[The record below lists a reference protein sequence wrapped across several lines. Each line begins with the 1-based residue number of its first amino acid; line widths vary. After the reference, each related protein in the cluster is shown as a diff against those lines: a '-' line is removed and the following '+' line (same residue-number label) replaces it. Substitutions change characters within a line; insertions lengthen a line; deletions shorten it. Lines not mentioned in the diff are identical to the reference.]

1 MRTQPWKTI
10 CIWQTRGCRVTRST
24 GPKEVFKSH
33 QQTQNRSGAE
43 GGWGL
48 GERLA
53 TKGLGGIRSNSSRW
67 SGDCVTVFAETHR
80 IVRTR
85 GESLRMQSNLTQKRE
100 GGWGECGLAQEP
112 GNVPLAGQRSCAP
125 APPSGP
131 EFPKGPQ
138 IRRTTAS
145 DDTCLQCQRKPT
157 KSLQ

>member
-1 MRTQPWKTI
+1 M
-10 CIWQTRGCRVTRST
+10 
-24 GPKEVFKSH
+24 FKSH

-112 GNVPLAGQRSCAP
+112 GNVPCWTEELRP
-125 APPSGP
+125 RTP
-131 EFPKGPQ
+131 FWTRVPKGS
-138 IRRTTAS
+138 S
-145 DDTCLQCQRKPT
+145 DKENHCFR
-157 KSLQ
+157 